1 MEDTKE
7 IKVWKCYNITIK
19 SQANTLEDIK
29 KKIIPVLKHHK
40 AKKAGLFGSLV
51 RGQMKKRS
59 DIDILVDL
67 PRNLSLVDVVGIQ
80 QEIEKVVGRKV
91 DLVEYAAIKP
101 LLKKYILSEEIR
113 IL

>member
-1 MEDTKE
+1 MTKQTE
-7 IKVWKCYNITIK
+7 TYIENIRKKVV
-19 SQANTLEDIK
+19 
-29 KKIIPVLKHHK
+29 PVLKRHG

-59 DIDILVDL
+59 DIDVLVDL
-67 PRNLSLVDVVGIQ
+67 PRNLSLIDIVGIQ
-80 QEIEKVVGRKV
+80 QEIEEVVGRKV
-91 DLVEYAAIKP
+91 DLVQYEAIKP